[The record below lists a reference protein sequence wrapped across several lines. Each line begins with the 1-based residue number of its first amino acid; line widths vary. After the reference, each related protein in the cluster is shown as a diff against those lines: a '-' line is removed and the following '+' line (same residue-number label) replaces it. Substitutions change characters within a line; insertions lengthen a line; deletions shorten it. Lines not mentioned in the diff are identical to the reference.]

1 MFKCATCQNSTGSLF
16 NSTHR
21 DGLQRPRTL
30 GGVEHQSAELLEL
43 RLRVRR
49 FVQARGSRRNIR
61 RSGSDAFSIQA
72 AIRCAGLFATVGF
85 FFMKRA

>member
-43 RLRVRR
+43 LL
-49 FVQARGSRRNIR
+49 
-61 RSGSDAFSIQA
+61 RSGYGALCRPGDPDEISVDLARTPSPF
-72 AIRCAGLFATVGF
+72 RLLFGVPVCSQQLDSSL
-85 FFMKRA
+85 